1 MVLHYVAQTLKLVL
15 PLMEHPSETFLAGL
29 EEDLIKLIMKHGQM
43 VSLEEGLQPDDLG
56 ICVCILVTGVFS
68 ISSSDL
74 AAFSYVN
81 RVCFTN

>member
-43 VSLEEGLQPDDLG
+43 VSWEEGVVARG
-56 ICVCILVTGVFS
+56 FGHSVCMLVTCVFS
-68 ISSSDL
+68 TSSSDW

>member
-43 VSLEEGLQPDDLG
+43 VSWEEGSCNQR
-56 ICVCILVTGVFS
+56 IWVCVLVTGVFS
-68 ISSSDL
+68 IGSFRL
-74 AAFSYVN
+74 TAFSCLCMY
-81 RVCFTN
+81 T